1 MDQLWAGGTGDGR
14 FGIVTD
20 PQAHPEQPGPSI
32 EPTSTPSDVL
42 HESQEL
48 AGEPEWPSEMPDS
61 SPEVTPDA
69 VASEQPGGAP
79 ATPPG
84 GLVACTVATRAQ
96 LPAARVLRDSFRSNH
111 PGSGFTI
118 VVLDR
123 PENLG
128 GMERTQYVTPPDIGV
143 DAVEYARLTMACTA
157 EQLRAVLRPRLLGRL
172 LESGSTVLYLEPEVQ
187 VFGRFDDVLAT
198 LTYQQ
203 PVALAPR
210 VLRPLLSDGLR
221 PSAADLADSGTFDP
235 NLIAVAPGS
244 EQFLA
249 LWSGQVDAD
258 PASAGSFTDGV
269 PALIDHQV
277 LRDPG
282 IGLSV
287 FNAGQRELDETDSR
301 RYLVDGCALR
311 SVHFDGFEPERPWL
325 LSADYADRPRVLLSE
340 HPLLA
345 RLCAGY
351 RNALVA
357 SGYPHQHEHPFDG
370 LPDGTVIP
378 SELRRAYLRE
388 WSRARQESDEDEV
401 VPSPFEDG
409 PDVVERFLAWAC
421 EPENRQQRAAGGSRW
436 TAAVWAD
443 DASLRRAYP
452 DPFGVDA
459 VSFREWCV
467 GTGVASGRVPDRA
480 VDANTAEAEVGM
492 VDQLGVAV
500 LGSGSL
506 ADRVRT
512 AVRASGL
519 PSADTPYYP
528 VVVRCDGSIPVPPG
542 HHVVDVRPDGVAE
555 ATAVA
560 PDRVDEIWVLSEAS
574 RQATAR
580 SVGPTVRVVT
590 LPQSDPGDIG
600 LATRKGAR
608 ARLDLSDEFV
618 VGAFVDHTDERK
630 GNVLGLVNAFVG
642 AFPDRQDVRMVVA
655 VSGAAES
662 PEAAERLRLA
672 TTADAR
678 ISLLESD
685 DRDTVV
691 TVASDCV
698 ASLHRADG
706 GTGGDHYALRL
717 LNVIGRGVP
726 VVAPDHGAVSEL
738 IGQHAARL
746 VACQQGGEPDP
757 DSAAAAL
764 AGVAGDPE
772 ATARFAA
779 EAKQHLLSTSGV
791 SRAGEALRGA
801 VEQSYRRWRTSS
813 GHERDQAEDPLRP
826 LLVARHALH
835 RPPEVGVGGR
845 NAMTPALRKAV
856 LKALGHYDEH
866 IRDIMRSLL
875 DGVEQTAGELL
886 RRQNAVDETAV
897 RGDVERLEQRQNEL
911 ADQVSG
917 ADDGLAR
924 VRTDLAEQQRSL
936 REVEER
942 IGDGSSGDDRT
953 DALAERIE
961 HLTGAVER
969 TLDRVDQLEKQ
980 WQEQSRTQ
988 QERIDQGVRRA
999 SGDAEHA
1006 LRATDAVQRVLLREH
1021 ERHAGWDDEGS
1032 SAPVLCD
1039 AGLLRLPADDAQM
1052 LPWLSSHITWDTE
1065 VSTLID
1071 SLLEPGGVFL
1081 DVGSYVGYQ
1090 SVRVLSRL
1098 GTSGA
1103 VVAVEPSRVGREYL
1117 ARNVEVNVTDGAG
1130 DRLTV
1135 LDKAAWDSSCDLEV
1149 VGGPAGGVRIT
1160 GERRSGEQEAAESS
1174 EDAGGSEQG
1183 QDDAETVSGVRLD
1196 RELEGHPAVS
1206 ELGLS
1211 VVHVDVGTHAHRI
1224 LGGLVRLLRR
1234 DRPSI
1239 VCSFTP
1245 GAVERM
1251 GDDPTAALREFG
1263 TWGYDL
1269 VPVGRSRPESPE
1281 ALLEAVGSAGQAST
1295 VKLWLRPRESG
1306 E

>member
-1 MDQLWAGGTGDGR
+1 M
-14 FGIVTD
+14 TD
-20 PQAHPEQPGPSI
+20 PQAHPDPHGRSI
-32 EPTSTPSDVL
+32 EPDPAHSDLL
-42 HESQEL
+42 HESQDG

-61 SPEVTPDA
+61 GPEATPGPSPTGP
-69 VASEQPGGAP
+69 P
-79 ATPPG
+79 AMTPPG
-84 GLVACTVATRAQ
+84 GLVGCTVATREQ
-96 LPAARVLRDSFRSNH
+96 VPAARVLRDSFLSNH
-111 PGSGFTI
+111 PGSSFTI
-118 VVLDR
+118 LVLDR
-123 PENLG
+123 PELLG
-128 GMERTQYVTPPDIGV
+128 GVERAEYRTPTDIGV
-143 DAVEYARLTMACTA
+143 DAVEYARLAMACTA
-157 EQLRAVLRPRLLGRL
+157 DQLRAVLRPRLLAWL

-187 VFGRFDDVLAT
+187 IFGRFDEVLAT

-210 VLRPLLSDGLR
+210 VLLPLRADGLR
-221 PSAADLADSGTFDP
+221 PSAADLAGSGTFDP

-258 PASAGSFTDGV
+258 PASAGTFTEGV

-287 FNAGQRELDETDSR
+287 FNAGQRTVDETDSR

-325 LSADYADRPRVLLSE
+325 LSAAYADRPRVLLSE

-357 SGYPHQHEHPFDG
+357 SGYPRQQEHPFDR
-370 LPDGTVIP
+370 LPDGSAIP
-378 SELRRAYLRE
+378 PSLRTAYLRA
-388 WSRARQESDEDEV
+388 WSHARNDGSEV
-401 VPSPFEDG
+401 VPSPFETGDG
-409 PDVVERFLAWAC
+409 DAVDRFLAWAC
-421 EPENRQQRAAGGSRW
+421 EAEDSQQRAAGGSRW

-443 DASLRRAYP
+443 DASLQRDHP
-452 DPFGVDA
+452 DPFGA
-459 VSFREWCV
+459 NAAGFREWCA
-467 GTGVASGRVPDRA
+467 GVTNTRVPECA
-480 VDANTAEAEVGM
+480 VAARTEDAEVGM

-500 LGSGSL
+500 LGTGSV
-506 ADRVRT
+506 ADRVRA

-519 PSADTPYYP
+519 PSAETPYYP
-528 VVVRCDGSIPVPPG
+528 VVVRCDGTVPVPAG
-542 HHVVDVRPDGVAE
+542 HHLVDVRPDGVAGTAS
-555 ATAVA
+555 ATERA
-560 PDRVDEIWVLSEAS
+560 DEIWVLSEAS
-574 RQATAR
+574 RQAVAR
-580 SVGPTVRVVT
+580 TSGLPVHVIA
-590 LPQSDPGDIG
+590 LPQPDPGDVG
-600 LATRKGAR
+600 LAARKGAR
-608 ARLDLSDEFV
+608 ARLGLSDEFV
-618 VGAFVDHTDERK
+618 VGAFVDHADERK
-630 GNVLGLVNAFVG
+630 GNVLGLVNAFFG
-642 AFPDRQDVRMVVA
+642 AFPDREDVRMVVA
-655 VSGAAES
+655 VSGSGDA

-672 TTADAR
+672 TTADSR

-706 GTGGDHYALRL
+706 GAGGDRYALRL
-717 LNVIGRGVP
+717 LDVVSRGVP
-726 VVAPDHGAVSEL
+726 VVAPDHGAVAEL
-738 IGQHAARL
+738 IGQHGARL

-764 AGVAGDPE
+764 VDAAGDP
-772 ATARFAA
+772 AGTAAFGTD
-779 EAKQHLLSTSGV
+779 AKEHLLTANSA
-791 SRAGEALRGA
+791 SRAGEDLRAGIERA
-801 VEQSYRRWRTSS
+801 YRKWRASS
-813 GHERDQAEDPLRP
+813 GYERSTSQDPLRP

-835 RPPEVGVGGR
+835 RTPEVGVGGR

-886 RRQNAVDETAV
+886 RRQESSEATGM
-897 RGDVERLEQRQNEL
+897 RGEVERLDQRQTELAEEVSGTDDGLLRLRSEL
-911 ADQVSG
+911 AD
-917 ADDGLAR
+917 
-924 VRTDLAEQQRSL
+924 QQRSL
-936 REVEER
+936 RQVEQRLEA
-942 IGDGSSGDDRT
+942 GSDGTDRT
-953 DALAERIE
+953 EALAERIE

-969 TLDRVDQLEKQ
+969 TLDRMDQLEKQ
-980 WQEQSRTQ
+980 WNEESRAH
-988 QERIDQGVRRA
+988 QERLEQGLRRS

-1006 LRATDAVQRVLLREH
+1006 LRTTDAVQRVLLREH

-1039 AGLLRLPADDAQM
+1039 AGLLRLPADDALM

-1065 VSTLID
+1065 VSNLID

-1081 DVGSYVGYQ
+1081 DVGAYVGYQ

-1103 VVAVEPSRVGREYL
+1103 VVAVEPSRTGRDFL
-1117 ARNVEVNVTDGAG
+1117 ARNVEVNVTSGAAE
-1130 DRLTV
+1130 RLTV
-1135 LDKAAWDSSCDLEV
+1135 LDKAAWDSASELEV
-1149 VGGPAGGVRIT
+1149 VPATGGGVHVL
-1160 GERRSGEQEAAESS
+1160 GERRDGDSAGDDTEEAAE
-1174 EDAGGSEQG
+1174 AGAGDDEG
-1183 QDDAETVSGVRLD
+1183 QEHPTVFGARLD
-1196 RELEGHPAVS
+1196 RELDGHPAVS

-1211 VVHVDVGTHAHRI
+1211 VVHVDVGAHAHRV

-1245 GAVERM
+1245 ASVERG
-1251 GDDPTAALREFG
+1251 GDDPKAALREFG
-1263 TWGYDL
+1263 TWGYEL
-1269 VPVGRSRPESPE
+1269 VPVGRTRAESPE
-1281 ALLEAVGSAGQAST
+1281 TLLEAMGSAGSAST
-1295 VKLWLRPRESG
+1295 IKLWLRPKEAG